1 MVALITKNIHQPE
14 IFYLEREIPTA
25 VCFDPLS
32 KRLAVGTDKGHVH
45 IYSIHRQR
53 EYFGYVPFRAN
64 LNISAMFWRHDDRIY
79 IAGKQG
85 VEWITPVGLRRD
97 REMIGTR

>member
-14 IFYLEREIPTA
+14 IFYLYSEIPTA
-25 VCFDPLS
+25 VCFDHLG

-45 IYSIHRQR
+45 IYSVIRHR
-53 EYFGYVPFRAN
+53 EWLGYVPFRAN
-64 LNISAMFWRHDDRIY
+64 QNISAMFWRHDDKIF
-79 IAGKQG
+79 IAGNRG
-85 VEWITPVGLRRD
+85 VEWVTPVGLRRD